1 MDKSS
6 KKVNHNN
13 FGDIDKNKMRNV
25 QNGFRESGSDSELYD
40 EEHETRRP
48 YKNHRGPVK
57 PDTDDEEEE
66 EVIEIDSEDSRE
78 GYRNNNN
85 EESSPDRQRA
95 YEQNNNNESDRES
108 TSSDVVV
115 VSDDYQRFYEDIEQS
130 SRITSTGKLIL
141 FIILN

>member
-6 KKVNHNN
+6 KKYNQNN
-13 FGDIDKNKMRNV
+13 FGDKSKMRNV

-40 EEHETRRP
+40 EDEEHDVRLL
-48 YKNHRGPVK
+48 YKNHHRGPVK

-66 EVIEIDSEDSRE
+66 VIEIDSDDSRD

-95 YEQNNNNESDRES
+95 YEQNNNNDTDRES

-130 SRITSTGKLIL
+130 SRITSTGNLIL